1 MTSMTDSHRRLF
13 AVTAAATLLVAGA
26 AYAVSQAPPAFA
38 ATSANVWLTTPDKSN
53 LLTQKPSV
61 SFGSPGSGPVITV
74 DPNTTYQS
82 MVGFGASL
90 TDSAAWNI
98 SNSSAR
104 NSIMTSLFSP
114 TGGIG
119 LDWLRQPLG
128 ASDFSRSFYSYD
140 DGAADPSLSR
150 FSVAHDQSY
159 ILPLITQAKS
169 LNPGLSVMVVPWSAP
184 AWMKTNN
191 NLVGGSLS
199 TNYES
204 TFADYLVK
212 SVQAYQAAGVP
223 VQYLAVQNEPQNQ
236 PGGYPGMLMA
246 ADQESRIINNLAP
259 KLSAAGLGTKILA
272 WDHNWDNPGYAASVL
287 AATGNNTAGSA
298 WHCYGGDPSAQ
309 STVHQQYPSKDIFFT
324 ECSGTESGNT
334 FADSLLWQGR
344 NLAVGTTRNWARS
357 VSLWNMAL
365 DNNHGPVI
373 GSCGNCMG
381 VVTVD
386 GGNVTYNADYYVL
399 GHLAKFVKPGAVR
412 INSTAQS
419 QGGIENVAFRN
430 PDGTIA
436 LVAVNSGGTQNFQ
449 VSYGGQSF
457 GYTMPAGSM
466 ATFTWPGSGG
476 GTTPPPVGIDSS
488 KWYTVANQNSGKCL
502 DAANRG
508 TANGTA
514 LQQWACTAATNQQW
528 QFKSTGDGYYQVV
541 NRNAPGLAW
550 DVTGGTGANADG
562 TQVQLWSYGGASN
575 QQWQAV
581 SQGNGNYSFV
591 ARSSG
596 KCLDV
601 RDQSTTDGGLLQQW
615 ACTGGPAQS
624 FQLAAQG

>member
-1 MTSMTDSHRRLF
+1 MTSTKSRHRLL
-13 AVTAAATLLVAGA
+13 AGCAAAALVASAA
-26 AYAVSQAPPAFA
+26 AYAVTQAPPAFA
-38 ATSANVWLTTPDKSN
+38 ATTANVWLTTPDQSN
-53 LLTQKPSV
+53 KLTQKTPV
-61 SFGSPGSGPVITV
+61 SFGSPGSGPVITI

-90 TDSAAWNI
+90 TDAAAWNI
-98 SNSSAR
+98 ANSSAR

-119 LDWLRQPLG
+119 LSWLRQPLG

-140 DGAADPSLSR
+140 DGSADPSLSR

-159 ILPLITQAKS
+159 ILPLVTQAKQ
-169 LNPGLSVMVVPWSAP
+169 LNPAASVMVVPWSAP
-184 AWMKTNN
+184 GWMKTNN

-212 SVQAYQAAGVP
+212 SVQAYQSAGVP

-236 PGGYPGMLMA
+236 PGGYPGMLMDA
-246 ADQESRIINNLAP
+246 NQQARIINNLAP
-259 KLSAAGLGTKILA
+259 KLSQAGLSTKILA
-272 WDHNWDNPGYAASVL
+272 WDHNWDNPGYATSVL
-287 AATGNNTAGSA
+287 SQTGSNTAGSA

-309 STVHQQYPSKDIFFT
+309 TGVHNQFPGKDIFFT

-334 FADSLLWQGR
+334 FADSLVWQGR
-344 NLAVGTTRNWARS
+344 NLAVGATRNWARS

-365 DNNHGPVI
+365 DADHGPVI

-381 VVTVD
+381 LVTVN
-386 GGNVTYNADYYVL
+386 GGSVTYNADYYVL

-419 QGGIENVAFRN
+419 QGGIENVAFKN

-449 VSYGGQSF
+449 VSYNGQSF
-457 GYTMPAGSM
+457 GYSLPGGSM
-466 ATFTWPGSGG
+466 ATFTWPGTG
-476 GTTPPPVGIDSS
+476 GTTPPPTGIDSS
-488 KWYTVANQNSGKCL
+488 KWYSVTAQVSSKCL

-508 TANGTA
+508 TADGTA
-514 LQQWACTAATNQQW
+514 LQQWSCTAATNQQW
-528 QFKSTGDGYYQVV
+528 QFRSTGDGYYQVV
-541 NRNAPGLAW
+541 NRNAANLAW
-550 DVTGGTGANADG
+550 DVSGGAGATGDG
-562 TQVQLWSYGGASN
+562 VTVQLWSYVGGSN

-581 SQGNGNYSFV
+581 DNGNGSYRFV
-591 ARSSG
+591 ARNST

-601 RDQSTTDGGLLQQW
+601 RDQSTSDGGLLQQW
-615 ACTGGPAQS
+615 TCSGGPAQS
-624 FQLAAQG
+624 FQLTAQS